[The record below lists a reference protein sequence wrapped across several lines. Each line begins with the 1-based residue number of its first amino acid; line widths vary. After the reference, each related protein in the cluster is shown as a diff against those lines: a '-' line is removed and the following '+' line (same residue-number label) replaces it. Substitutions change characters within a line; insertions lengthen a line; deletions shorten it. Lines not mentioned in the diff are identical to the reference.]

1 MIIVEETARKSNV
14 VSLSEKRRQ
23 LILRN
28 NIQTKSVA
36 ERLAILERDVD
47 KLIATTVDLDR
58 DRYKLWNYIRK
69 IVAFLRD
76 NKREKK

>member
-1 MIIVEETARKSNV
+1 MTIVEETTKSNV

-23 LILRN
+23 LIIRN

-58 DRYKLWNYIRK
+58 DRYRLWNYIRK

>member
-1 MIIVEETARKSNV
+1 MTIVEETTKSNV

-23 LILRN
+23 LIIRN